1 MFHHWHQ
8 RVELDID
15 LGHHEWLS
23 QPGRYASKI
32 QMGRCVHARPRKHW
46 RSWRRASA
54 TPDRG
59 SCPDGCTAQKLQETI
74 SVGSNRGQE
83 PRKEARNSLFE
94 RELVVRFLD
103 VRRVRVLL
111 KPAAHRLLSG
121 TRNQPNGGEEEGD
134 GTLGGRSSRLRR
146 SRWP

>member
-1 MFHHWHQ
+1 MSSELWYCDSLFRLHLVLWTLPKYKKYPCQEVQLAPTAGFIAWQVPTILEWHSKYCGYCTDLNKIDEWNSLTYQCTWSMFHHWHQ

-54 TPDRG
+54 TPDRD
-59 SCPDGCTAQKLQETI
+59 SCPDGCTAQKL
-74 SVGSNRGQE
+74 
-83 PRKEARNSLFE
+83 
-94 RELVVRFLD
+94 
-103 VRRVRVLL
+103 
-111 KPAAHRLLSG
+111 
-121 TRNQPNGGEEEGD
+121 
-134 GTLGGRSSRLRR
+134 
-146 SRWP
+146 